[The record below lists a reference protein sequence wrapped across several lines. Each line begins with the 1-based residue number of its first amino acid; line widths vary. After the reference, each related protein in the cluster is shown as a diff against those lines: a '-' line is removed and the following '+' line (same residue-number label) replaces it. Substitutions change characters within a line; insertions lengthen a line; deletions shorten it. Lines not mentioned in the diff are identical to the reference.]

1 MVGINSQ
8 YVLRFSLGDK
18 NDFIANQNLIS
29 YTIVEQVGNM
39 LPNFELI
46 FTSHDDEILSYINEG
61 NTLKIAMGVDEDN
74 LIDNDLVITRVNIG
88 KTGDGRR
95 RILLIGVSD
104 NLEYLNNTKMQITD
118 LKSGVEVVSDVV
130 SNHFKTDFNILSS
143 SDSQYW
149 IQPNVPDREF
159 VNKVALHSYLPN
171 SFIATAITADG
182 TFRLYGMKRA
192 MKAGFNWRFSQ
203 ESEKEYDIP
212 YSGYFP
218 IDISTGII
226 NNIAGY
232 GRDRL
237 VNELEEGTSAIQFE
251 ETDPIMSQST
261 LNRNTSI
268 DRRATE
274 DRFTNDN
281 VHDNYWKAADRN
293 RQHLLV
299 FSSVRTTVTFV
310 NFFKPI
316 KPLDIAMYVD
326 EGIGLETKDIAEHQS
341 GYYVVSKVA
350 RNIVGETMSTV
361 VELLRESFN
370 TNIGGIA

>member
-8 YVLRFSLGDK
+8 YVLKFSLGPL

-46 FTSHDDEILSYINEG
+46 FVAHDDEILSYINEG
-61 NTLKIAMGVDEDN
+61 NTLKVAMGVDEDN
-74 LIDNDLVITRVNIG
+74 LIDNDLVITRVNIS
-88 KTGDGRR
+88 KVGDGRR
-95 RILLIGVSD
+95 RILLIGVQDS
-104 NLEYLNNTKMQITD
+104 LGYLSNTKMQITAA
-118 LKSGVEVVSDVV
+118 KSGVEVVSDVV
-130 SNHFKTDFNILSS
+130 SDYFTTDFNVLSS
-143 SDSQYW
+143 SDSQNW
-149 IQPNVPDREF
+149 IQPNIPDREF
-159 VNKVALHSYLPN
+159 VNQVALHSYLPT

-182 TFRLYGMKRA
+182 DFRLMDMKRK
-192 MKAGFNWRFSQ
+192 MKSGFNWRFSQ
-203 ESEKEYDIP
+203 ETENDYDIP

-218 IDISTGII
+218 IDINTGLI

-237 VNELEEGTSAIQFE
+237 VNEIEEGTSAIQYE
-251 ETDPIMSQST
+251 DTSPIMSQST
-261 LNRNTSI
+261 LSRNTSI

-293 RQHLLV
+293 RQHQLV

-310 NFFKPI
+310 NFFKAI

-326 EGIGLETKDIAEHQS
+326 EGVGLETDDIAEHQS

-350 RNIVGETMSTV
+350 RNIVGDTFSTV
-361 VELLRESFN
+361 VELVRESFN
-370 TNIGGIA
+370 TNIGDVG